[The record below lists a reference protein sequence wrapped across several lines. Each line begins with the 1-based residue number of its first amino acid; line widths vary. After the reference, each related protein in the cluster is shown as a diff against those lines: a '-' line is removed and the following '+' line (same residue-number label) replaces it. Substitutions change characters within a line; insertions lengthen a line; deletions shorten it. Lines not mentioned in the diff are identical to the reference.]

1 MPVPKK
7 LTATAELSRLT
18 HCTVLCVLCTVKCR
32 EEGSV
37 GNCLFAI
44 VIYSFCLICR
54 ETQGFHCFTTAPHGK
69 QNNNFLIFLLFFFL
83 FVCRISSICTPIF
96 LGVTGCLS
104 IANGLT
110 NDSVARSWIEQYP
123 LLSISIRSCA

>member
-7 LTATAELSRLT
+7 LTATAELSRPT

-69 QNNNFLIFLLFFFL
+69 QNNNFLIFLLFFF
-83 FVCRISSICTPIF
+83 FVC
-96 LGVTGCLS
+96 LS
-104 IANGLT
+104 YFQHLHAHFFGGHWLLVNCNGLT
-110 NDSVARSWIEQYP
+110 NDSVARSWIEQNP